1 VEVRSAK
8 GATEISPKGVSGAER
23 VPKMKVNEWK
33 VSEAPRNEG
42 NGRNRTRN
50 QAGVIIR

>member
-1 VEVRSAK
+1 MRSAK
-8 GATEISPKGVSGAER
+8 GASEVSPGGASEAER
-23 VPKMKVNEWK
+23 VPNAKVNEWK

-50 QAGVIIR
+50 EAGVIIR